1 MNLLCWF
8 VSSAIIRAVAK
19 HLLFLLLAALT
30 TATRGE
36 SAALA
41 NTLHCTYMMLFSTLG
56 GFNRFGE
63 NWWKKPQK
71 YALEGFGWHVCMICC
86 FVANPMLSWWEHKD
100 DFFLIRNL
108 DGALHFQSL
117 WKLGR
122 TYWKFTLS
130 TWNFVSKI
138 PEVNTRQRSRSWK
151 PQTDIR
157 FIWHDDGEF
166 EDDLQIMK
174 RAHESEDWPGLLVCS
189 RSVLQSRF
197 CPGNCKDTK
206 QDAVRF
212 CIHI

>member
-1 MNLLCWF
+1 MEKN
-8 VSSAIIRAVAK
+8 
-19 HLLFLLLAALT
+19 
-30 TATRGE
+30 
-36 SAALA
+36 
-41 NTLHCTYMMLFSTLG
+41 
-56 GFNRFGE
+56 
-63 NWWKKPQK
+63 PK
-71 YALEGFGWHVCMICC
+71 YVLEGFGWHVCMICC
-86 FVANPMLSWWEHKD
+86 FVCNPTLSWWEHKD
-100 DFFLIRNL
+100 DFFYHSCYLGGKKEKEFGWRPPY
-108 DGALHFQSL
+108 FQWS
-117 WKLGR
+117 WKPGR

-157 FIWHDDGEF
+157 FIWHDDREF

-206 QDAVRF
+206 QDGVRV
-212 CIHI
+212 CIYI